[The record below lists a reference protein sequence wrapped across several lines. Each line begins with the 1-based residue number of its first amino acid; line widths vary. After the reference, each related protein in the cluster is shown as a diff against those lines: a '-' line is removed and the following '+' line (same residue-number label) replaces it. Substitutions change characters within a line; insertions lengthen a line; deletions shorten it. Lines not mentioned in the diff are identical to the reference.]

1 MFGYLIAGRS
11 FDITGSYD
19 TAYIIF
25 IGLDIIAALLLLS
38 LKK

>member
-1 MFGYLIAGRS
+1 MFGYLIAGTS

-25 IGLDIIAALLLLS
+25 IVFDIIAALLLFS